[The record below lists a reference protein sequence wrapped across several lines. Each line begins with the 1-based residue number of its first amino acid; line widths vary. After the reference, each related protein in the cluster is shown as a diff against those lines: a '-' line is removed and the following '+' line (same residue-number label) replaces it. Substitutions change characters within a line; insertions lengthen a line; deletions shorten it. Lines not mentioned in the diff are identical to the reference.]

1 MIIWQNLITTKSIEN
16 EWTVESL
23 CVLTRLKKPKQTK
36 LIHYGIQ
43 QYSQKLC
50 SFQANI
56 DIGTII
62 KADPQYCVWV
72 IDNQPDSIVAR
83 QLSRHFNRN

>member
-1 MIIWQNLITTKSIEN
+1 MDRRKSVRIDTFKKTKTDKINSLWHSAIQSE
-16 EWTVESL
+16 TVFLSG
-23 CVLTRLKKPKQTK
+23 K
-36 LIHYGIQ
+36 
-43 QYSQKLC
+43 YSHK
-50 SFQANI
+50 